1 MVTDENVRIT
11 FVSRRIY
18 GEPGADPYEGFIS
31 IRNGLI
37 EATGEGPPGS
47 SGGSIV
53 DVGDLRI
60 IPGLI
65 DLHVHGALGVDVL
78 SEERCALSVIAAF
91 LAQHGTTAFQ
101 PTAGSAPPE
110 VLEGAIRR
118 VKRACGKPPGGAR
131 ALGLHLEGPF
141 LNPGR
146 KGAMPEEHLMDPSPD
161 IARKWVLDAGGTL
174 RQVTLAPELPGA
186 LEVTRY
192 LASCGITVSAG
203 HTCATY
209 QEMLEGFRAGV
220 TVATHTFNAM
230 EGFHHRKPGAL
241 GAVLIEPGVI
251 CEILG
256 DCVHVHPAAIRLLVA
271 AKGYGGACLISDLIP
286 PAGMPAGKYPFLGQ
300 KVQSDGIDRCVLT
313 DGTLAGSITPL
324 NKCLQKLVEVAKV
337 PFEVALSMATLNP
350 ARVCGVDG
358 RKGTLAPGKDADL
371 VVLDDDY
378 NAIWSIVEG
387 KIRKSPDV

>member
-1 MVTDENVRIT
+1 MTDGNDRIT

-18 GEPGADPYEGFIS
+18 GEPGVGPYRGFVS
-31 IRNGLI
+31 IHRGLI
-37 EATGEGPPGS
+37 EATGAGAPCPG
-47 SGGSIV
+47 GKIV

-65 DLHVHGALGVDVL
+65 DLHVHGALGLDVL
-78 SEERCALSVIAAF
+78 SDERWALSVIAGF

-110 VLEGAIRR
+110 VLER
-118 VKRACGKPPGGAR
+118 VIGQVKDACTSSPEGAR

-141 LNPGR
+141 LNPGK
-146 KGAMPEEHLMDPSPD
+146 KGAMPEEHLMDPSMD
-161 IARKWVLDAGGTL
+161 TARKWVTDAGGTL
-174 RQVTLAPELPGA
+174 RQVTLAPELSGA

-192 LASCGITVSAG
+192 LASCGTTVSAG

-209 QEMLEGFRAGV
+209 QAMLEGFRAGV

-241 GAVLIEPGVI
+241 GAVLTEPGVT

-271 AKGYGGACLISDLIP
+271 AKGPGRACLISDLIP
-286 PAGMPAGKYPFLGQ
+286 PAGMPAGEYLFLGH
-300 KVQSDGIDRCVLT
+300 KVQSDGIDRCILT
-313 DGTLAGSITPL
+313 NGTLAGSITPL
-324 NKCLQKLVEVAKV
+324 NKCLQRMVEVAKV
-337 PFEVALSMATLNP
+337 PFEIALSMATLNP
-350 ARVCGVDG
+350 ARVCGVEG

-378 NAIWSIVEG
+378 NAVWSIVEG